1 MIDDRTIR
9 RRAMSTLFER
19 RCADRLSRYL
29 ASVGRLVRRPVIIQ
43 KGHFMNRR
51 TRRLRQTAFTLI
63 ELLVVIA
70 IIAVLIALL
79 LPAVQ
84 QAREAARRT
93 QCKNNLKQL
102 GLALHNYHG
111 TYNCFPFAQE
121 TGNSCPGNVNFN
133 EWSAISQLLPYFDQ
147 ANLYNQIN
155 FSNGISANSSCAP
168 DSTNQIPVFT
178 ELPALRC
185 PTDPQRNTSG
195 VGGATNYMVNKGSGL
210 IWLGPTGPN
219 AGFPEQN
226 GVMYYQSKISF
237 ADIIDGS
244 SNTASFSERCLTDS
258 NLAHVDPVADVFF
271 SPAAPMTQ
279 DEAVS
284 ICAAVDINSP
294 ASQFPLFMG
303 APWAHGQHC
312 YLHSS
317 GPNTRSCG
325 FFVAL
330 RAVMPPSSKHV
341 GGVHLQMADGSVRFT
356 SNSVDLTVWRAVGTR
371 NGGETFGDF

>member
-1 MIDDRTIR
+1 MARLNRMSR
-9 RRAMSTLFER
+9 R
-19 RCADRLSRYL
+19 
-29 ASVGRLVRRPVIIQ
+29 
-43 KGHFMNRR
+43 
-51 TRRLRQTAFTLI
+51 TAFTLI

-121 TGNSCPGNVNFN
+121 TGNSCSGNLNFN
-133 EWSAISQLLPYFDQ
+133 EWSAISQMLPYMDQ
-147 ANLYNQIN
+147 APLYNLIN
-155 FSNGISANSSCAP
+155 FSTGISANSNCAA

-178 ELPALRC
+178 ELPGLRC
-185 PTDPQRNTSG
+185 PTDPQKNTSG
-195 VGGATNYMVNKGSGL
+195 VGGATNYMVNKGSGI

-219 AGFPEQN
+219 TGFSEQN
-226 GVMYYQSKISF
+226 GVMYYQSRVRIG
-237 ADIIDGS
+237 DITDGS

-258 NLAHVDPVADVFF
+258 NLANVDPVADVFF
-271 SPAAPMTQ
+271 SPAQPTTAAQ
-279 DEAVS
+279 AVS
-284 ICAAVDINSP
+284 LCAAIDIYSP

-312 YLHSS
+312 YLHVN

-325 FFVAL
+325 FFTAL
-330 RAVMPPSSKHV
+330 RATMPPSSKHV
-341 GGVHLQMADGSVRFT
+341 GGVHLQMADGAVRFA
-356 SNSVDLTVWRAVGTR
+356 SNNIDLAVWQALGSR
-371 NGGETFGDF
+371 NGGEVIADF